1 MILTGKD
8 RELIGRARE
17 LAALSDAAAVCG
29 HVGDNDRLLSYV
41 TAFREAQELLRALAV
56 IAERPSHAQAR

>member
-1 MILTGKD
+1 MTLTSKD

-17 LAALSDAAAVCG
+17 LAALSDAADVCG
-29 HVGDNDRLLSYV
+29 HVGGGDRLFAYV

-56 IAERPSHAQAR
+56 IAERPSPAQAR